1 MSEYSRHE
9 ILRLGEALLNSAYNS
24 LEDKLQ
30 AEELWLE
37 NEILMQADKIRHSE
51 EWDMFIHE
59 MDYERKLMD
68 NLADNDPSLFSMQ
81 MRVIFDLCLEIEKI
95 MKELKKKEEEAIIRA
110 ASIKAHEKLKIL
122 NEDVDF

>member
-9 ILRLGEALLNSAYNS
+9 ILCLGEALLNSAYNS

-30 AEELWLE
+30 AQELWLE

-95 MKELKKKEEEAIIRA
+95 MKELKKKEEEAMGA
-110 ASIKAHEKLKIL
+110 
-122 NEDVDF
+122 FQ